1 MFILYSLMVG
11 LVLGFA
17 LGGRPAGLAMLR
29 FRWSAL
35 MLAGMLV
42 QVMLF
47 SEPITERIGAWGP
60 PIYVTS
66 TALVLAAVVA
76 NASIPG
82 MALVAVGAASNL
94 AAIVANGGYMPAAR
108 SALIGARQDRSDD
121 LLQQHDPRTPGAR
134 TLDRHLRD
142 ADLATVRERVQR
154 GRHPHRGGGG
164 DDDRGGDAP
173 APRWVGQGHG
183 IGSVTGHV
191 GTHGG
196 GLPACNSPFQRA
208 VAGTEYSLVLGPAG
222 ATITSEGTR
231 PPTYRIV
238 QGKPVARRGRKARDL
253 SSETARLPVL
263 RVSSLR

>member
-66 TALVLAAVVA
+66 TAVVLAAVVA

-108 SALIGARQDRSDD
+108 SALMALGRT
-121 LLQQHDPRTPGAR
+121 DPTTYSNST
-134 TLDRHLRD
+134 TLEHPALEPLTDIFAMPTWLPFANVFSVGD
-142 ADLATVRERVQR
+142 ILIVAGVATTIVVAMRR
-154 GRHPHRGGGG
+154 HRGGSA
-164 DDDRGGDAP
+164 R
-173 APRWVGQGHG
+173 
-183 IGSVTGHV
+183 VTGS
-191 GTHGG
+191 G
-196 GLPACNSPFQRA
+196 R
-208 VAGTEYSLVLGPAG
+208 SL
-222 ATITSEGTR
+222 AT
-231 PPTYRIV
+231 
-238 QGKPVARRGRKARDL
+238 
-253 SSETARLPVL
+253 
-263 RVSSLR
+263 

>member
-66 TALVLAAVVA
+66 TAVVLAAVIA

-108 SALIGARQDRSDD
+108 SALLALGRT
-121 LLQQHDPRTPGAR
+121 DPTAYSNST
-134 TLDRHLRD
+134 TLEHPALEPLTDIFAMPTWLPFANVFSVGD
-142 ADLATVRERVQR
+142 ILIVAGVATTIVVAMRR
-154 GRHPHRGGGG
+154 HRGGSAG
-164 DDDRGGDAP
+164 
-173 APRWVGQGHG
+173 
-183 IGSVTGHV
+183 VTGS
-191 GTHGG
+191 G
-196 GLPACNSPFQRA
+196 Q
-208 VAGTEYSLVLGPAG
+208 SL
-222 ATITSEGTR
+222 AT
-231 PPTYRIV
+231 
-238 QGKPVARRGRKARDL
+238 
-253 SSETARLPVL
+253 
-263 RVSSLR
+263 